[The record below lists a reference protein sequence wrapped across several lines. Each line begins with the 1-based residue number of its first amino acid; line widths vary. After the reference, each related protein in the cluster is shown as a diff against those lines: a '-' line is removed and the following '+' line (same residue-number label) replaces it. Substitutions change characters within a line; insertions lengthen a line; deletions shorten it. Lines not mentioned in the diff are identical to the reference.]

1 MTTHVR
7 LCLTD
12 HRNPQ
17 LDRSLL
23 DWCGKQHCVSRE
35 SKRVWH
41 HAQRGLLFYIESWFP
56 MEPPNLLSEFK
67 TRYVS
72 CGSPS
77 VDYVEPVTADIW
89 VVLNKYWSNCC
100 GFYLLQAEW
109 KLQESLL
116 PESWPNTGNIQ
127 FEDYGLQYRKG
138 LDWALKDISIN
149 IQNREKVS
157 KDTPSLQKVIIL

>member
-77 VDYVEPVTADIW
+77 VDYVERSQLTSQLFWTNIEVIAVDSIFSRQNGNSRR
-89 VVLNKYWSNCC
+89 VCC
-100 GFYLLQAEW
+100 QNLGQT
-109 KLQESLL
+109 QETSSLRIMGY
-116 PESWPNTGNIQ
+116 STVKVWTGPWRTSPSTSRT
-127 FEDYGLQYRKG
+127 ERRSAKTRL
-138 LDWALKDISIN
+138 
-149 IQNREKVS
+149 VS
-157 KDTPSLQKVIIL
+157 K